1 MNGAFNN
8 PCVFIGNCSIY
19 FSNGLSL
26 KSYLLPF
33 KKKILLVSL
42 HGTRAPFVFS
52 KKLISRHKLWL
63 IRRQIMI
70 LKVCLG
76 SHYDL
81 LDSISQSYLYQEL
94 GTYEFFC
101 CNFSQMLI
109 VCEVGVRPPNS
120 PVGGFTPTGN
130 PLSWIPVLCDVYE
143 RTFHACICVL
153 AHTHALC
160 DLGWE

>member
-1 MNGAFNN
+1 MCFHWELLN
-8 PCVFIGNCSIY
+8 VFFKWFISEK
-19 FSNGLSL
+19 LS
-26 KSYLLPF
+26 F
-33 KKKILLVSL
+33 TFQKKKILLVSL

-63 IRRQIMI
+63 IWRQIMI

-76 SHYDL
+76 SNYDL
-81 LDSISQSYLYQEL
+81 LDSISQSYLFQEL
-94 GTYEFFC
+94 GTYEFFW
-101 CNFSQMLI
+101 CNFSQMLV
-109 VCEVGVRPPNS
+109 VCEVGVRPHNS

-130 PLSWIPVLCDVYE
+130 PLSRIPVLCDVYE
-143 RTFHACICVL
+143 RTFHACIRFL